1 MLEEGDHVLTDK
13 LSNKISGMSSGIH
26 RIDLD
31 KILDLGTII
40 LSIICLVSCTIIE
53 RDCLTRWFWL
63 LMTCMVSSWPK

>member
-40 LSIICLVSCTIIE
+40 VSIIYLVSCTII
-53 RDCLTRWFWL
+53 
-63 LMTCMVSSWPK
+63 

>member
-1 MLEEGDHVLTDK
+1 LGLCVIEEGDHVLTDK

-40 LSIICLVSCTIIE
+40 LSIIYLVSCTII
-53 RDCLTRWFWL
+53 
-63 LMTCMVSSWPK
+63 